1 MTTHL
6 TSHEIAAAVAG
17 LELTPQARE
26 HLASCLGCRAE
37 VTDLE
42 RLIDL
47 RRVEIAAGQPDWES
61 QAQRL
66 MDRLPAT
73 GDSGRAPTRWWR
85 TALAAAA
92 VVVVAVGVGVLHH
105 RRPVAQPAAAP
116 SVEEI
121 LAEMDQL
128 LADDTIPGFEVI
140 DPGLEELETF
150 IDNGAS

>member
-17 LELTPQARE
+17 LELAPRARE

-47 RRVEIAAGQPDWES
+47 RRAEMAAGQPDWET
-61 QAQRL
+61 QARRV
-66 MDRLPAT
+66 MDRLPVGA
-73 GDSGRAPTRWWR
+73 GGGRARPRWWR
-85 TALAAAA
+85 AALAAAA
-92 VVVVAVGVGVLHH
+92 VLVVAVGVGVLH
-105 RRPVAQPAAAP
+105 RWRPAAQPVAAP

-121 LAEMDQL
+121 LAEMDEL
-128 LADDTIPGFEVI
+128 LADDTIPGFEAI
-140 DPGLEELETF
+140 DPGVEELETL